1 MAIKNLVDE
10 FIQHS
15 PEFYSD
21 TGLQSVDSKHTDILN
36 EAYKQFGDSN
46 LYDQMNFRDWKEQ
59 TDYGV
64 PAQLSINN
72 IKQSGLWHTF
82 VKYAYRKLFKY
93 GEERSLRSTILDDM
107 EIIKMVGAS
116 DLLDDNPVHLTP
128 GAKKFFIVDGVTVNI
143 RWLRYVYLLK
153 RILDLEVL
161 TNESVWLDVGSFYG
175 GLQGLVRK
183 YSPKTR
189 IVMVDFHHQL
199 CRSFIYLSK
208 MYPDATHIFPDQV
221 QQYSNFRE
229 MPQGAIVYV
238 PVSDYEKLPAQSVD
252 LFSNFFSF
260 GEMKKDFFKIYTNS
274 KIFKESENAYLVNR
288 FVSAPFFEKTYDS
301 ELSILDYF
309 NSSKSLE
316 YFDVFPMH
324 HYMLV
329 RRDLFGRKGYRN
341 ISSSYFEM
349 VLST

>member
-1 MAIKNLVDE
+1 MTIKKLVDE

-21 TGLQSVDSKHTDILN
+21 TELQSVDSKHTDILN

-46 LYDQMNFRDWKEQ
+46 FYNQMNFRDWKEQ

-72 IKQSGLWHTF
+72 IKQSGFWHAF

-93 GEERSLRSTILDDM
+93 GEDKSLRSTIHDDM
-107 EIIKMVGAS
+107 EIIKMVGAG
-116 DLLDDNPVHLTP
+116 DLLNDNPVHLTP

-229 MPQGAIVYV
+229 MPQGSIVYV

-260 GEMKKDFFKIYTNS
+260 GEMKKYFFKIYTNS